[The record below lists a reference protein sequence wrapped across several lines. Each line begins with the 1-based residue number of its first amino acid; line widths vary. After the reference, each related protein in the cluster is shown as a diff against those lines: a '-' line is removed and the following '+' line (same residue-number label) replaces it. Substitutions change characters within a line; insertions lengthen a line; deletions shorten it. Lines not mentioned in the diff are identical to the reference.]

1 MHIQEEVRCSF
12 VTVIKKKEITQLW
25 KQTENN

>member
-1 MHIQEEVRCSF
+1 MHIQKVRCSF

-25 KQTENN
+25 KQTENK